1 MGWYDIGYNFLID
14 KYGTIYEGRYGS
26 IAGNPIGAQVL
37 GFNEHSMGVALIG
50 TFDTVK
56 PTQAAVGSLEQLLAW
71 KLDLAHVDPSG
82 TAHMVCTVSQK
93 FRAGQ
98 IVSLP
103 VIAGHRDANYT
114 DCPGNQLYDLL
125 PRIRQAVAA
134 IGQPKIYDP
143 SLSTATFDP
152 KGAPAVSSVT
162 VEATVS
168 QAASWQVTVRNTG
181 GQELRSYSGSG
192 TQVSANWDGRDT
204 SGAVVPD
211 GTYSLLVTAT
221 NQSGSAR
228 AASLAVSVLTTPPVF
243 SDLTGGVVSPNGDGI
258 DDTTTLS
265 YRISRPCQTRI
276 VVSDAAGT
284 VLRVLQ
290 GWSEVARGAHS
301 VSWNGK
307 LAAGGSWVAAVDGRD
322 TFTVYARDAL
332 GLRSQAAGTVTV
344 NSTLG
349 FPLAVPHY
357 FSPNRDGHLDTTA
370 FAFRLERSASVGMS
384 VTTDRGVVVRSFAL
398 GTLASGAHSA
408 IWDGRSATGVV
419 LPSGRYGFTVTAI
432 NSLGS
437 IAVAGSLVLDDFV
450 PQVTLPSKVTAA
462 RGRAAKITY
471 RLSDPY
477 TDRLRVTIQIT
488 TAVGTVVKS
497 ISAGWLVP
505 GSHTLAFTPKLK
517 GSYDVV
523 VEALDRAMNRG
534 LGETVLTST

>member
-1 MGWYDIGYNFLID
+1 
-14 KYGTIYEGRYGS
+14 
-26 IAGNPIGAQVL
+26 
-37 GFNEHSMGVALIG
+37 
-50 TFDTVK
+50 
-56 PTQAAVGSLEQLLAW
+56 
-71 KLDLAHVDPSG
+71 
-82 TAHMVCTVSQK
+82 MVCTVSQK

-98 IVSLP
+98 LVSLP

-143 SLSTATFDP
+143 SLSAAAFDP
-152 KGAPAVSSVT
+152 QGAPAVSSVT
-162 VEATVS
+162 VEAIVS
-168 QAASWQVTVRNTG
+168 QPASWQVTVRNAG
-181 GQELRSYSGSG
+181 GEELRSYSGSG
-192 TQVSANWDGRDT
+192 TQVTANWDGRDS

-211 GTYSLLVTAT
+211 GTYSLVVTAT
-221 NQSGSAR
+221 NQSDSALG
-228 AASLAVSVLTTPPVF
+228 ASLPVSVLTTPPVL
-243 SDLTGGVVSPNGDGI
+243 SGLTGGVVSPNGDGI

-290 GWSEVARGAHS
+290 GWSEVAGGAHS

-307 LAAGGSWVAAVDGRD
+307 LAAAGSWVPAGDGRD

-332 GLRSQAAGTVTV
+332 GLGSQAGGTVTV

-357 FSPNRDGHLDTTA
+357 FSPKGDGHLDTTA
-370 FAFRLERSASVGMS
+370 LTFRLERSASVSMA
-384 VTTDRGVVVRSFAL
+384 VTTERGVVVRSFTL
-398 GTLASGAHSA
+398 GTLASGSHGA
-408 IWDGRSATGVV
+408 IWDGRSATGKV
-419 LPSGRYGFTVTAI
+419 LPSGRYGFTITAT
-432 NSLGS
+432 NSLGA
-437 IAVAGSLVLDDFV
+437 IAVAGRVVLDDFV

-462 RGRAAKITY
+462 SGHVVKITY
-471 RLSDPY
+471 RLRDPY
-477 TDRLRVTIQIT
+477 SDRLQITIQVT
-488 TAVGTVVKS
+488 DSAGTVVKS

-505 GSHTLAFTPKLK
+505 GGHTLTFTPKLK
-517 GSYDVV
+517 GSYEVV

-534 LGETVLTST
+534 LGETVLTAT